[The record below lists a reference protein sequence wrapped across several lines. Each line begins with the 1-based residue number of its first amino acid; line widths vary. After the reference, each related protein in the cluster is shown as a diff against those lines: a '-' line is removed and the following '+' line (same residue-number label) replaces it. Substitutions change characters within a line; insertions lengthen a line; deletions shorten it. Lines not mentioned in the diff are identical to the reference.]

1 MIYSKAKLDE
11 YASPLSDTEKEQC
24 QNAIDM
30 VKEALVNYGYV
41 IKTQRNNYSEE
52 GYAYYYELR
61 DTSYSTITIL
71 LQGSYANNTNI
82 KRYSDVD
89 VSVIYSP
96 IIPLSLDKSFM
107 KFKEDIYNALVK
119 KFGSDVERKNKSI
132 CVSGNTYR
140 KSIDVVPAFSI
151 TNNLLDGI
159 QFLTD
164 KGEKIINY
172 PLKQILNE
180 NKKNKDT
187 GYKFK
192 RYVRIIKNIKE
203 DMEASNISSAKNI
216 GSFQVESLLWNI
228 SDEVFTKYITLGY
241 GVEEIIQRLIK
252 NKHLIPLYKE
262 SNGIKQL
269 CNTPVEANKI
279 QQFIDNLNNFFTYG
293 G

>member
-107 KFKEDIYNALVK
+107 KFKHL
-119 KFGSDVERKNKSI
+119 SPSR
-132 CVSGNTYR
+132 
-140 KSIDVVPAFSI
+140 
-151 TNNLLDGI
+151 
-159 QFLTD
+159 
-164 KGEKIINY
+164 
-172 PLKQILNE
+172 
-180 NKKNKDT
+180 
-187 GYKFK
+187 
-192 RYVRIIKNIKE
+192 
-203 DMEASNISSAKNI
+203 
-216 GSFQVESLLWNI
+216 
-228 SDEVFTKYITLGY
+228 TK
-241 GVEEIIQRLIK
+241 
-252 NKHLIPLYKE
+252 
-262 SNGIKQL
+262 
-269 CNTPVEANKI
+269 
-279 QQFIDNLNNFFTYG
+279 
-293 G
+293 

>member
-203 DMEASNISSAKNI
+203 EALRQKLIYKNGYRIYDDSYNSSPEAVSANLKMLSEKNENNSALLGDMLELGEKSAFLHRFIGQECARYNIKKLYLI
-216 GSFQVESLLWNI
+216 MLW
-228 SDEVFTKYITLGY
+228 YL
-241 GVEEIIQRLIK
+241 
-252 NKHLIPLYKE
+252 
-262 SNGIKQL
+262 
-269 CNTPVEANKI
+269 
-279 QQFIDNLNNFFTYG
+279 
-293 G
+293 

>member
-11 YASPLSDTEKEQC
+11 YASPLSDKEKEQC

-252 NKHLIPLYKE
+252 NKHLISLYKE

-269 CNTPVEANKI
+269 CNPPVEANKI
-279 QQFIDNLNNFFTYG
+279 QQFIDSLNNFFTYG